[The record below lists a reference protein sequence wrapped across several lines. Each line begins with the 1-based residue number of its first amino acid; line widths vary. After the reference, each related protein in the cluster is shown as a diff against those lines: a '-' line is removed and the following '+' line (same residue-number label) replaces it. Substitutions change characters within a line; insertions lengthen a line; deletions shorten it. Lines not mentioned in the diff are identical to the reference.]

1 VEEKQKSNVHI
12 WKFRMFDLSLPRN
25 SKADKMITFPNSKIN
40 IGLNVVNK
48 RPDGYHDIET
58 VFYPVNL
65 QDALEINLMKPLET
79 SSIRKAVERTI
90 GKSVERTIG
99 KSVEGA
105 RFIKPFGAGLTPDEK
120 TDNTPY
126 SLSLLGTKFP
136 GEAKDNLV
144 VKAYMMM
151 LEDFILP
158 SIDIHLYKHI
168 PTGAGLGGGSSD
180 CASMIMLLNRRFG
193 LRLTDSCME
202 RYAARL
208 GSDCAFFIKNRPVF
222 ATGKGEIMAPI
233 ELSLKGYTLLL
244 IKPDVSVNTKEAYDN
259 ISIGRPEIPLR
270 DAVKRPIREWKDLIF
285 NDFEKHV
292 FSKYPQ
298 IRDIKQKMY
307 DLGALYAAMTGSG
320 STVYGIFENPL
331 DNPANIFPDM
341 FCRQRELL

>member
-1 VEEKQKSNVHI
+1 MFGLPLPS
-12 WKFRMFDLSLPRN
+12 KF
-25 SKADKMITFPNSKIN
+25 KAVNMITFPNSKIN

-65 QDALEINLMKPLET
+65 QDALEINLMKPLEK
-79 SSIRKAVERTI
+79 SSITNAV
-90 GKSVERTIG
+90 KRTIG

-105 RFIKPFGAGLTPDEK
+105 RFIKPFGAGLTPEGK
-120 TDNTPY
+120 TDDTPY
-126 SLSLLGTKFP
+126 SLSLLGTRFA

-158 SIDIHLYKHI
+158 PIDIHLFKHI

-180 CASMIMLLNRRFG
+180 CASMITLLNRRFG

-222 ATGKGEIMAPI
+222 AIGKGEIMTPI

-244 IKPDVSVNTKEAYDN
+244 VKPDVSVNTKEAYDN
-259 ISIGRPEIPLR
+259 ICIGRPQTPLQ
-270 DAVKRPIREWKDLIF
+270 DAIKRPICEWKDLIF

-292 FSKYPQ
+292 FSKHPE
-298 IRDIKQKMY
+298 ISDIKQKMY
-307 DLGALYAAMTGSG
+307 ELGALYSAMTGSG

-331 DNPANIFPDM
+331 DNPTDIFPNM

>member
-1 VEEKQKSNVHI
+1 
-12 WKFRMFDLSLPRN
+12 
-25 SKADKMITFPNSKIN
+25 MITFPNSKIN

-90 GKSVERTIG
+90 GKSVEKTIG

-105 RFIKPFGAGLTPDEK
+105 RFIKPFGTGLTPDEK
-120 TDNTPY
+120 IDNTPY

-259 ISIGRPEIPLR
+259 ISMGRPEIPLR

-292 FSKYPQ
+292 FSKSPQ
-298 IRDIKQKMY
+298 ISDIKQKMY
-307 DLGALYAAMTGSG
+307 DFGALYAAMTGSG

-331 DNPANIFPDM
+331 DNPAYLFPDM

>member
-1 VEEKQKSNVHI
+1 
-12 WKFRMFDLSLPRN
+12 
-25 SKADKMITFPNSKIN
+25 MITFPNSKIN

-48 RPDGYHDIET
+48 RQDGYHDIET

-79 SSIRKAVERTI
+79 KYIRKAVERTI
-90 GKSVERTIG
+90 GKSVEG
-99 KSVEGA
+99 V
-105 RFIKPFGAGLTPDEK
+105 RFIKPFGAGLTPEEK
-120 TDNTPY
+120 TDDTPY

-180 CASMIMLLNRRFG
+180 CAGMIMLLNRRFG

-208 GSDCAFFIKNRPVF
+208 GSDCAFFIKNRPAY
-222 ATGKGEIMAPI
+222 ATGKGEIMTPI
-233 ELSLKGYTLLL
+233 ELSLKGHTLLL
-244 IKPDVSVNTKEAYDN
+244 VKPDISVNTKEAYDN
-259 ISIGRPEIPLR
+259 ICIGRPAIPLKE
-270 DAVKRPIREWKDLIF
+270 AIKRPISEWNNLIF

-292 FSKYPQ
+292 FSKYPE
-298 IRDIKQKMY
+298 IGDIKQKMY
-307 DLGALYAAMTGSG
+307 KLGAIYAAMTGSG
-320 STVYGIFENPL
+320 STVYGIFDNPLENPT
-331 DNPANIFPDM
+331 DIFPDM

>member
-1 VEEKQKSNVHI
+1 
-12 WKFRMFDLSLPRN
+12 
-25 SKADKMITFPNSKIN
+25 MITFPNSKIN

-208 GSDCAFFIKNRPVF
+208 GSDCAFFIKNKPVF
-222 ATGKGEIMAPI
+222 ATGKGEIMTPI

-331 DNPANIFPDM
+331 DNPAFLFPDM
-341 FCRQRELL
+341 FCRQRELI